1 MGLLKNSLF
10 FFCLLAVPAAET
22 TEQDSVAD
30 LVKKSSEA
38 VVLITISD
46 SSGRETALGSG
57 FLVTADGEIVTNY
70 HVIKD
75 AHSAIVK
82 LSNGAFFPV
91 NGVLA
96 SDAEKDL
103 AILKVN
109 GKNLPFLTIGD
120 LSRVQVG
127 EHVVAIGS
135 PLGLEGTV
143 SDGVVSA
150 VREVAG
156 KKWIQT
162 TAPASHGNS
171 GGPLLD
177 MNNNVVGVIALGV
190 NPEVG
195 QNLNFAVPCD
205 EVASL
210 LISAHEQSKSLDS
223 VASKVEG
230 SFTEG
235 KLWTSVTNGHDFN
248 LRQDGDYIYLDMVNI
263 PQQARDGG
271 GFVRGELKKVPDGTW
286 KGKQHSRMPCEY
298 SRGRGLL
305 AQTATNWCSVDLDM
319 EIHSM
324 TERRI
329 EGVTSMP
336 TKFDCRKCEQ
346 QGKIEQ
352 QPFTWIP
359 K

>member
-1 MGLLKNSLF
+1 MGCRSRSKYSTAGLGTMLFHPRHNNKSATKTKHPAGDGAGHRNQGYTPRKPRRKHMGLLKNSLF

-143 SDGVVSA
+143 SDGVV
-150 VREVAG
+150 
-156 KKWIQT
+156 
-162 TAPASHGNS
+162 
-171 GGPLLD
+171 
-177 MNNNVVGVIALGV
+177 
-190 NPEVG
+190 
-195 QNLNFAVPCD
+195 
-205 EVASL
+205 
-210 LISAHEQSKSLDS
+210 
-223 VASKVEG
+223 
-230 SFTEG
+230 
-235 KLWTSVTNGHDFN
+235 
-248 LRQDGDYIYLDMVNI
+248 
-263 PQQARDGG
+263 
-271 GFVRGELKKVPDGTW
+271 
-286 KGKQHSRMPCEY
+286 
-298 SRGRGLL
+298 
-305 AQTATNWCSVDLDM
+305 
-319 EIHSM
+319 
-324 TERRI
+324 
-329 EGVTSMP
+329 
-336 TKFDCRKCEQ
+336 
-346 QGKIEQ
+346 
-352 QPFTWIP
+352 
-359 K
+359 